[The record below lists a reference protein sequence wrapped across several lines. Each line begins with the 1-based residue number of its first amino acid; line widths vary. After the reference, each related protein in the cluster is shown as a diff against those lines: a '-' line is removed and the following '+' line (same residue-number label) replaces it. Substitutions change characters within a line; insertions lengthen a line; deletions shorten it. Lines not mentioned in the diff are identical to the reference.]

1 MDAEAIKKVNNNIKN
16 TINSFMSGNC
26 YLVMIYLLS
35 IIFIIIFTYS
45 LYLRKELTKGEN
57 SLITMRKIPL
67 GDKKSIS
74 ALENSDYNLVGSD
87 GLVYGLIDYTV
98 YGSFNSCCQGEVIN
112 GYVSIEALQE
122 VIKQGV
128 RLLDFEIYF
137 KDGKAVVAAGRN
149 NVYMKDTYNEL
160 EIGTVLAEVKKLA
173 LGGVANSTDP
183 LILNFRIISKNSNI
197 FHILEKK
204 IMKHLSGHL
213 VPLHKSNDMTYKNIL
228 KTPFKNLK
236 GKVVIFVNDKYT
248 NNFKDNKKFLE
259 LVNAHGGQG
268 EKGLLK
274 YVTDYGVQNEGSPS
288 LYIEEMKETKF
299 GITTPNV
306 LSSINSKWKMHHNC
320 GFQGVLMN
328 FGINDDNLKSYR
340 EKYLKAGKAFVLKDE
355 EWNPQKKE
363 NFQNYKENFRL
374 RRKRRSVKLP
384 EAQNEAV
391 DPTPK
396 IHELSTSDAFSF
408 KGVL

>member
-1 MDAEAIKKVNNNIKN
+1 MSAAEDAIKKTGENIKN

-26 YLVMIYLLS
+26 YLVMVYLLS

-57 SLITMRKIPL
+57 SLITMRKIPD

-74 ALENSDYNLVGSD
+74 ALENSDYTNSVTGKD
-87 GLVYGLIDYTV
+87 NGLVDYTV

-173 LGGVANSTDP
+173 LGGVANSIDP

-213 VPLHKSNDMTYKNIL
+213 VSLQKENVITDTNIL
-228 KTPFKNLK
+228 TRPFKDLK

-259 LVNAHGGQG
+259 LVNAHGGQDK
-268 EKGLLK
+268 KGLLK
-274 YVTDYGVQNEGSPS
+274 YVTDYSVQNEGSQS
-288 LYIEEMKETKF
+288 LYIEEMKEDKF

-306 LSSINSKWKMHHNC
+306 LSSINSKSSMHHDC

-340 EKYLKAGKAFVLKDE
+340 TKYLTAGKAFVLKD
-355 EWNPQKKE
+355 KKIM
-363 NFQNYKENFRL
+363 
-374 RRKRRSVKLP
+374 RKRRSVKLP
-384 EAQNEAV
+384 EEQDEAV
-391 DPTPK
+391 NPTPK
-396 IHELSTSDAFSF
+396 IHELSTSDAVSF
-408 KGVL
+408 KAVL

>member
-1 MDAEAIKKVNNNIKN
+1 MDAAAIKKVNNNIKN

-57 SLITMRKIPL
+57 SLITMKKIPE
-67 GDKKSIS
+67 GDENSII
-74 ALENSDYNLVGSD
+74 ALENSDYTLTGSD
-87 GLVYGLIDYTV
+87 GLEYGLIDYTV

-112 GYVSIEALQE
+112 GHVSIEALQE

-183 LILNFRIISKNSNI
+183 LILNFRIISKNPNI

-213 VPLHKSNDMTYKNIL
+213 VPLHLTKDITDRNIL
-228 KTPFKNLK
+228 KTQFINLK

-248 NNFKDNKKFLE
+248 NNFKDNKNFFE
-259 LVNAHGGQG
+259 LVNAHGKQG
-268 EKGLLK
+268 KKGLLK

-306 LSSINSKWKMHHNC
+306 LSSINSKWKMHHDC

-340 EKYLKAGKAFVLKDE
+340 KKFLDAGKAFVLKDI
-355 EWNPQKKE
+355 KIM
-363 NFQNYKENFRL
+363 
-374 RRKRRSVKLP
+374 RKRRTVTMP
-384 EAQNEAV
+384 EAQNESV

-396 IHELSTSDAFSF
+396 IHELSTSDAVSV
-408 KGVL
+408 KAVL

>member
-67 GDKKSIS
+67 GDDESIS
-74 ALENSDYNLVGSD
+74 AFSDYDASSSD